1 MQSGE
6 RRTTLADV
14 AAEAGVS
21 VALASIVMRGA
32 AGAGAATRERVL
44 EVAQRLGY
52 QPDSRARLLRSGR
65 TRLLGVVFDVRHPF
79 HTDLLTGL
87 YDAAGAVGYEL
98 TLSAVTPRR
107 DERTA
112 IDGLLQDRCEALILF
127 SPRSRTADLAAL
139 AARLPVVAMMRTVR
153 QRAVDVVRTDDT
165 RGSELAVDHLVEL
178 GHRHIVH
185 LDGGTLP
192 GAAER
197 RRGYQDAMKR
207 HGLAGLIRVIPG
219 GSGEDDGARAAERLL
234 PEPPTAVTVFND
246 LSATGLLDVLRGH
259 GHPVP
264 GGGGPGFHGGISVV
278 GYDDSSFSRLAHI
291 NLTTVAQDVEALAAG
306 AVRRAVARIEGTD
319 VEHREVVIEPR
330 LIVRGTSGPAVPR

>member
-32 AGAGAATRERVL
+32 SGAGAATRARVL

-65 TRLLGVVFDVRHPF
+65 SRLIGVVFDVRHPF

-112 IDGLLQDRCEALILF
+112 IDGLLQDRCEALVLF
-127 SPRSRTADLAAL
+127 SPRTKVADLGVL
-139 AARLPVVAMMRTVR
+139 AARMPVVAMMRPVR
-153 QRAVDVVRTDDT
+153 QRDVDVVRTDDA
-165 RGSELAVDHLVEL
+165 RGSELAVDHLVSL
-178 GHRHIVH
+178 GHRRIVH
-185 LDGGTLP
+185 VDGGTMP
-192 GAAER
+192 GSSER
-197 RRGYQDAMKR
+197 RQGYVTAMTR
-207 HGLAGLIRVIPG
+207 HDLNEYIRIYPG
-219 GSGEDDGARAAERLL
+219 GPGEGDGARAAEEMRND
-234 PEPPTAVTVFND
+234 PPSAVAMFND

-259 GHPVP
+259 GHRVP
-264 GGGGPGFHGGISVV
+264 GDISVV

-291 NLTTVAQDVEALAAG
+291 DLTTVAQDVDALAGG

-330 LIVRGTSGPAVPR
+330 LVVRGTSASPTGESGPA

>member
-79 HTDLLTGL
+79 HVDLLTGL
-87 YDAAGAVGYEL
+87 YAAAGEVGYEL

-112 IDGLLQDRCEALILF
+112 IDGLLQDRCEALVLF
-127 SPRSRTADLAAL
+127 SPRSRTLELAAL
-139 AARLPVVAMMRTVR
+139 AARMPVVAMMRGVR
-153 QRAVDVVRTDDT
+153 HRDVDVVRTDDA

-178 GHRHIVH
+178 GHRRIAHI
-185 LDGGTLP
+185 DGGTMP
-192 GAAER
+192 GSAER
-197 RRGYQDAMKR
+197 RQGYQRAMRR
-207 HGLAGLIRVIPG
+207 HGLASLIRIVPG
-219 GSGEDDGARAAERLL
+219 GPGEEDGVRAAAALL
-234 PEPPTAVTVFND
+234 AEPPTAVAVFND
-246 LSATGLLDVLRGH
+246 LSATGLLDVLRGN
-259 GHPVP
+259 GHEVP
-264 GGGGPGFHGGISVV
+264 GDISVV
-278 GYDDSSFSRLAHI
+278 GYDDSTFSRLAHI
-291 NLTTVAQDVEALAAG
+291 DLTTVAQDVDALAG
-306 AVRRAVARIEGTD
+306 RAVRRAVARIESAE

-330 LIVRGTSGPAVPR
+330 LVIRGTSGPPQ